1 MKNDSEKEM
10 ILYKKY
16 NNRRIYS
23 MKDKTYVTLEDIEK
37 NVTQGHSVKI
47 LDSDSEEDITS
58 EILTQILI
66 EKNKMRFLPSQ
77 ILEQMIRQNESQLK
91 DLWLSSMQQSLQ
103 FYIKWQ
109 KGLLEPLLKT
119 WTKDSKK

>member
-16 NNRRIYS
+16 SNRRIYS